1 MKKYFLTIIL
11 ALFVVKAFSA
21 IVPIETARII
31 AKNFYYERVN
41 LIKPISLDAI
51 KITQEFTVSSNQDPV
66 YYIFNIGLDKGYVIV
81 AAEDRV
87 IPVLSYSFERFFVK
101 ENFPKAFNW
110 IMDSYKEIIN
120 LTREKNLPSSE
131 QASSLW
137 SYYTN
142 FNAKSTSN
150 IAQIPP
156 ILGNI
161 TWDQGCYYN
170 AMTPANGDASFCY
183 RNPTGCVATAMAMI
197 MKYYAWPTQGQGSYS
212 YVHSTANGFSNNYG
226 TLSAN
231 FGTSTYNWSAM
242 PLNVI
247 STNAE
252 VAKIMYHC
260 GVAVEMDY
268 DQNGSGAVVGAASGY
283 PYPTA
288 QKAFVNYFKYP
299 TAVYFKK
306 SSFTDANWKTKIKTN
321 LDAGRPILYAGDDGS
336 AGHAFVLDGYQGT
349 NNDYYHF
356 NFGWSGWG
364 NGYFYLTNINPGGG
378 GVGGGSYNF
387 TQNQE
392 GIFEIAKPST
402 SIEEY
407 MSNFEFSVNP
417 NPSNGIF
424 TIELNYNGN
433 EKAFYQIYNLIGEKV
448 FESFITEKKSV
459 INLSNLTKGIYYL
472 TLKIGQ
478 DYKTHKISI
487 LK

>member
-1 MKKYFLTIIL
+1 MKKYLITFVLFFA
-11 ALFVVKAFSA
+11 ALMAYSE
-21 IVPIETARII
+21 IVPIETARIV
-31 AKNFYYERVN
+31 ARNFYFERAN
-41 LIKPISLDAI
+41 SIKPISLDAI
-51 KITQEFTVSSNQDPV
+51 KITQEFSVFNNQDPV

-87 IPVLSYSFERFFVK
+87 IPVLSYSFERFFLK

-120 LTREKNLPSSE
+120 LTREKNLPANE

-150 IAQIPP
+150 ISQIPP

-231 FGTSTYNWSAM
+231 FGTSTYNWSSM
-242 PLNVI
+242 PLNVV
-247 STNAE
+247 SANAE

-268 DQNGSGAVVGAASGY
+268 DQNGSGAVVGAAAGY

-306 SSFTDANWKTKIKTN
+306 SAFTDENWKTKIKTN

-387 TQNQE
+387 TLNQE

-402 SIEEY
+402 NIEELS
-407 MSNFEFSVNP
+407 SNINFSVTP
-417 NPSNGIF
+417 NPSNGNF
-424 TIELNYNGN
+424 SIEFELKPN
-433 EKAFYQIYNLIGEKV
+433 ELTTCTIYNIVGEKV
-448 FESFITEKKSV
+448 YESALTENVSN
-459 INLSNLTKGIYYL
+459 INLSGVTKGIYYI
-472 TLKIGQ
+472 TIKSGKSV
-478 DYKTHKISI
+478 KTQKISI

>member
-1 MKKYFLTIIL
+1 MKKYILTSVLFLLVIS
-11 ALFVVKAFSA
+11 AFSA
-21 IVPIETARII
+21 IVPIETARKV
-31 AKNFYYERVN
+31 AKNFYFERVN
-41 LIKPISLDAI
+41 VIKPMDKDAI
-51 KITQEFTVSSNQDPV
+51 KITQEFSIYDNQNPA

-81 AAEDRV
+81 SAEDRI
-87 IPVLSYSFERFFVK
+87 IPVLSYSFERLYIE
-101 ENFPKAFNW
+101 ENFPKAFKW
-110 IMDSYKEIIN
+110 IMNSYKEIIN
-120 LTREKNLPSSE
+120 LTREKNLPASE
-131 QASSLW
+131 EVTSLW
-137 SYYTN
+137 NYYSEN
-142 FNAKSTSN
+142 KAKSSTN
-150 IAQIPP
+150 ITQIPP

-161 TWDQGCYYN
+161 TWDQDCYYN
-170 AMTPANGDASFCY
+170 AMTPPNGDASFCY

-212 YVHSTANGFSNNYG
+212 YLHSTAMGFSNNYG

-242 PLNVI
+242 PLNVV
-247 STNAE
+247 SANAE

-268 DQNGSGAVVGAASGY
+268 NQNGSGAFVGAAAGY

-299 TAVYFKK
+299 SAVFFKK
-306 SSFTDANWKTKIKTN
+306 SAFSDANWKAKIKAN
-321 LDAGRPILYAGDDGS
+321 LDAGRPILYGGDDGT

-349 NNDYYHF
+349 NNDFYHF

-402 SIEEY
+402 NIDEFY
-407 MSNFEFSVNP
+407 SNFEFSLSP

-424 TIELNYNGN
+424 TIELDYNGI
-433 EKAFYQIYNLIGEKV
+433 EKPYCEIYNIIGEKV
-448 FESFITEKKSV
+448 FESPLSDTRNS
-459 INLSNLTKGIYYL
+459 INISNFTKGIYYISV
-472 TLKIGQ
+472 KIG
-478 DYKTHKISI
+478 KEFRTHKISI
-487 LK
+487 VK